1 MIALRYLWHCCCKQ
15 VGLFLLCVCWIAV
28 HWTVHVMGGS
38 LSDGKAGG
46 HYTTPLLYR
55 RDCCT
60 RFSLLWEHQWSF
72 PAWRCFLSGHMGK
85 DASHTAEKSQ
95 LFFFFGPFFR
105 YHANFPPFLL
115 WLTVQRAYWEGL
127 EFKDKKGTCQNE
139 LRNNTYSSTLCTF
152 LSYRTYQ
159 EIFSV
164 PHKDPERKG
173 TDGGPHLTCLIS
185 ISLKCLAQMIFLSTE
200 I

>member
-1 MIALRYLWHCCCKQ
+1 MT
-15 VGLFLLCVCWIAV
+15 LL
-28 HWTVHVMGGS
+28 
-38 LSDGKAGG
+38 LQAGG
-46 HYTTPLLYR
+46 ALPSLCLLNSCTLDSPCDGRVPVWRESWRPLHYPATVQERLLYQVLSAVGTSMIIS
-55 RDCCT
+55 CLEV
-60 RFSLLWEHQWSF
+60 FSQW
-72 PAWRCFLSGHMGK
+72 AHGKGCF
-85 DASHTAEKSQ
+85 SHSWKVAA
-95 LFFFFGPFFR
+95 FFFFGPFFR